1 MLRAIALSMLVLLG
15 VAFMLPFDD
24 SLAVGTHSA
33 ASHRLHRH
41 SRAWWRRHRARLR
54 MRRAAAIRR
63 RNALLAASAAPNAN
77 ASNGDLWSNT
87 TVMPGTS
94 LARVGAYSN
103 PRGLFNLRVPD
114 GWSRQAVAPNGGM
127 SFRVYANNQITGQ
140 AMLSIIPS
148 NLPVDTK
155 RDDSG
160 AFGRRS
166 SRLLGG
172 IAYADLRRLVINKMF
187 ATGGWVVNDLERQI
201 GSRKSFVVLAH
212 TPASSDGRTPEQS
225 WTFYFTEAGNR
236 VYSLATSTLPQYSN
250 QLTAQS
256 EQLLAS
262 FQLNASAALASAPGH

>member
-1 MLRAIALSMLVLLG
+1 MLRAIALSILVLLG

-24 SLAVGTHSA
+24 SLAVGTHPA
-33 ASHRLHRH
+33 AHRMHRH
-41 SRAWWRRHRARLR
+41 SRAWWHRHRARQR
-54 MRRAAAIRR
+54 QRRAAAIRR
-63 RNALLAASAAPNAN
+63 RKARLAASATPNAN
-77 ASNGDLWSNT
+77 APNGDLWSNT
-87 TVMPGTS
+87 TIMPGTS

-114 GWSRQAVAPNGGM
+114 GWSRQAVAPNGDIR
-127 SFRVYANNQITGQ
+127 FRVSANNQMTGQ
-140 AMLSIIPS
+140 AMFSIVPS
-148 NLPVDTK
+148 SLPVDTK

-172 IAYADLRRLVINKMF
+172 IAHADLRRLAINKMF

-201 GSRKSFVVLAH
+201 AGRRSYVVLAH

-225 WTFYFTEAGNR
+225 WTFYFIELDNR
-236 VYSLATSTLPQYSN
+236 VYSLALSTLPQYSN
-250 QLTAQS
+250 QLAAQS

-262 FQLNASAALASAPGH
+262 FQRNDSAALASAPER

>member
-1 MLRAIALSMLVLLG
+1 MLRAIVLSILVLLG
-15 VAFMLPFDD
+15 VAFTLPFDD
-24 SLAVGTHSA
+24 SLAVGTRSA
-33 ASHRLHRH
+33 ASHRMHRH
-41 SRAWWRRHRARLR
+41 SRAWWRRYRARQR
-54 MRRAAAIRR
+54 RVRAAAIRR
-63 RNALLAASAAPNAN
+63 RRALRAAAAAPKAN
-77 ASNGDLWSNT
+77 PPNGDLWSST

-103 PRGLFNLRVPD
+103 PRGLFNLAVPN
-114 GWSRQAVAPNGGM
+114 GWSRQAVAPNGDIR
-127 SFRVYANNQITGQ
+127 FRVFANNQMTGQ

-160 AFGRRS
+160 AMGRRS

-172 IAYADLRRLVINKMF
+172 IAHADLRRLVINKMF

-201 GSRKSFVVLAH
+201 GGRKSFVVLAH

-225 WTFYFTEAGNR
+225 WTFYFVELNNR
-236 VYSLATSTLPQYSN
+236 IYSLALSTLPQYSN

-256 EQLLAS
+256 EQLLTS
-262 FQLNASAALASAPGH
+262 FQLNHSAALASAPGR